1 MTKIGIVA
9 HQSRTGKAHNLFH
22 EIEADRIFFDD
33 GTLGCEGNHRTA
45 WAWLASVAD
54 DDDQLVV
61 LEDDALP
68 CNDFREQ
75 LDAAL
80 AKAPVDVVSLYLGRS
95 RPVQWQNFVKQAVW
109 QADHDD
115 ACWIIGNA
123 TLHAVGI
130 AIRGPDLVESMLNRT
145 SQYNRPI
152 DERIT
157 MWCRQFGH
165 DVGYCWPS
173 LVDHDDD
180 LPTTV
185 VHRDGKR
192 REPGRVA
199 WKVGTRDRWT
209 PRAVRLCP

>member
-1 MTKIGIVA
+1 MRAT
-9 HQSRTGKAHNLFH
+9 NLFH
-22 EIEADRIFFDD
+22 EIRADRIFFDD

-68 CNDFREQ
+68 CNDFRAQ

-80 AKAPVDVVSLYLGRS
+80 AKAPVDVVSLYLGKA
-95 RPVQWQNFVKQAVW
+95 RPIQWQNFVKQAVW
-109 QADHDD
+109 QANHDD
-115 ACWIIGNA
+115 ACWIVSNA

-145 SQYNRPI
+145 SQYARPI

-185 VHRDGKR
+185 VHRDGKP
-192 REPGRVA
+192 RERGRVA

-209 PRAVRLCP
+209 RRAVRLRP